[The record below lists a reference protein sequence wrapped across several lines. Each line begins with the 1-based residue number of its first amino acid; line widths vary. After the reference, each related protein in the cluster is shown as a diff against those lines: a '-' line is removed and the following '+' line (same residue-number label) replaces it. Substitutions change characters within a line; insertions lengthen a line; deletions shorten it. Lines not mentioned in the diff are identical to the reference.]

1 MGVIYL
7 LKKSLVMAIF
17 ATCSIS
23 AMADDY
29 KYITFETTD
38 GGKTSVD
45 ISALTLGIDGNTL
58 VAGNKTFILSNLKK
72 MYFSVSDETMS
83 TGINPKKLIDMQ
95 EVIAIYDMQ
104 GNQVDKNQMNKGVYI
119 VKTKSGTYKIESR

>member
-45 ISALTLGIDGNTL
+45 ISALTLDGNTL

-83 TGINPKKLIDMQ
+83 TGINLTKLIDKQ

-104 GNQVDKNQMNKGVYI
+104 GNLVDKNQMKKGVYI